1 MHVILVRTPQTLTTQ
16 ASAPYSHANRP
27 FHPHCRPLSAGLF
40 HVARN
45 GDMVHQPPTA
55 IATLQNKMLT
65 RPSRRKLSKATGW
78 GTSTRANVPPPLLY
92 TPAIPSPLV
101 CTPVFN
107 PTTGTWHVRV
117 TYARSTF
124 AVHGVSHAHV
134 GRPLASHP
142 DLTPAQLHCMQE
154 TDISDRA
161 PTLLVV
167 RVSRNLVFHH
177 PQSRIAFLSGR
188 VSGFSLQVRM

>member
-1 MHVILVRTPQTLTTQ
+1 MILGRTPQTLTTQ
-16 ASAPYSHANRP
+16 ASAPDSHANRP
-27 FHPHCRPLSAGLF
+27 FHPHCRPLIGGLF

-45 GDMVHQPPTA
+45 GGVVHQPPTA

-65 RPSRRKLSKATGW
+65 RPSRRKLSKATGR
-78 GTSTRANVPPPLLY
+78 GTSTRASVPPLSMLLY
-92 TPAIPSPLV
+92 TPAIPSLLV

-107 PTTGTWHVRV
+107 PMTGTWHVRV

-142 DLTPAQLHCMQE
+142 DLTPAQLH
-154 TDISDRA
+154 
-161 PTLLVV
+161 
-167 RVSRNLVFHH
+167 
-177 PQSRIAFLSGR
+177 
-188 VSGFSLQVRM
+188 